1 MIDQRQYALTISVG
15 DDRLCHEMDR
25 VSIATISQLGRTRV
39 AKDVAEKGRRSLR
52 QVTLSLQ
59 PGDWREEKRAA
70 SLFRG

>member
-1 MIDQRQYALTISVG
+1 LR
-15 DDRLCHEMDR
+15 HEMDR
-25 VSIATISQLGRTRV
+25 VRIATISQLGRTRV

-59 PGDWREEKRAA
+59 PGDWREEQRAA